1 MTDHLRKIVNTH
13 LCELNYSDVQ
23 VCNIIAELVH
33 ITNLSLVGIARDYTM
48 TTRKLR
54 RRKSD
59 VELQS
64 ANNWITI
71 WGIDRAPV
79 AVGPPVLVD
88 GIQGIVLYSSSRW
101 LSQICFGHVPWA
113 ASERAVVKA
122 LITELKR
129 GANYPC
135 AGSQKNALA
144 HSESEASGDE
154 AAVGAVLDEKKK
166 CAEWSSVECGGRK
179 LQVFGKPGHGVV
191 VEYTTD
197 AVVAVCQRLI
207 NLRRE
212 SEKDD
217 MEEFANALESMDY
230 GRITFDRFM
239 KAYVVVTSQ
248 GKKRKRKTNVS
259 VVDQE
264 PSQALKKARMLW
276 NLVDT
281 SDSLKYEIEAEPKA
295 ESTLPSK
302 DCR

>member
-1 MTDHLRKIVNTH
+1 M
-13 LCELNYSDVQ
+13 
-23 VCNIIAELVH
+23 
-33 ITNLSLVGIARDYTM
+33 
-48 TTRKLR
+48 
-54 RRKSD
+54 
-59 VELQS
+59 
-64 ANNWITI
+64 
-71 WGIDRAPV
+71 
-79 AVGPPVLVD
+79 
-88 GIQGIVLYSSSRW
+88 
-101 LSQICFGHVPWA
+101 
-113 ASERAVVKA
+113 
-122 LITELKR
+122 
-129 GANYPC
+129 
-135 AGSQKNALA
+135 
-144 HSESEASGDE
+144 
-154 AAVGAVLDEKKK
+154 GAVLDEKKK
-166 CAEWSSVECGGRK
+166 YAEWSSVECGGRK

-217 MEEFANALESMDY
+217 MEEFANALEGKDY

-239 KAYVVVTSQ
+239 KVYVVVTSQ
-248 GKKRKRKTNVS
+248 GKKRKRKTTVS

-264 PSQALKKARMLW
+264 PSQALEKARMLW